1 MGGDEVMNMG
11 RIVNFGIMVVEV
23 KCRHSFKVSVNL
35 SHCAG
40 GPSRYKIKKISGA
53 NPWSNGMK
61 GPYGDSGERDI
72 LSRRKREG
80 LGGTETSSS

>member
-11 RIVNFGIMVVEV
+11 RIVNFGIMVVEA

-40 GPSRYKIKKISGA
+40 GPSRYKIKKIS
-53 NPWSNGMK
+53 
-61 GPYGDSGERDI
+61 E
-72 LSRRKREG
+72 
-80 LGGTETSSS
+80 